1 VVVFA
6 LSDISVSKSNGVG
19 TYNAGDL
26 LVYTIVLRNLG
37 PDAAP
42 NVRLIDTVPVALQ
55 KVRWTCTAA
64 AGGICPE
71 SGGVGSINS
80 LLQTLPN
87 GSSLTYILSGLVAVP
102 APSSLSNTAGVQL
115 PADTTIEDPVLTNQ
129 SQTDT
134 DLLDSVFK
142 DGFESPIVNGLNG
155 SVPIDLFSVQNAVNE
170 TATLIRSFNDIN
182 GEALRIYGRSEQG
195 QGQGQLFLALAL
207 RLPDGSATTWS
218 LGAWQPVNGDML
230 LNWYADADGKQGYRL
245 RIAELRAR

>member
-1 VVVFA
+1 VFA

-42 NVRLIDTVPVALQ
+42 NVRLVDTVPVALQ

-64 AGGICPE
+64 AGAICPE

-87 GSSLTYILSGLVAVP
+87 GSSLTYILSGLVSVP
-102 APSSLSNTAGVQL
+102 APSSLSNTASVQL
-115 PADTTIEDPVLTNQ
+115 PADTTIEDPQLGNQ

-142 DGFESPIVNGLNG
+142 DGFESPIVNGLTG
-155 SVPIDLFSVQNAVNE
+155 SVPIDFMSAQNAVNE
-170 TATLIRSFNDIN
+170 TAKLIRSFNDIN
-182 GEALRIYGRSEQG
+182 GEALRIYGRSD
-195 QGQGQLFLALAL
+195 QGQLFLALAL
-207 RLPDGSATTWS
+207 RLPDGTSTRWS

-230 LNWYADADGKQGYRL
+230 LNWYADASVKGGYRL
-245 RIAELRAR
+245 RIAELRMR